1 MECAAAAL
9 RRDGLQRTCPRD
21 EGVWIVDE
29 MNNRMRANMEN
40 VLRAMDV
47 IPPFDPHSVSV
58 GSDSGPE
65 PMVSPAPPERVVPTP
80 ELTIGK
86 PTPRPNEEVV
96 PTLDLGEKILAEQRR
111 RTARTRKAPGSQ
123 ESSTTPEPQRE
134 TLSTEDAVGATTGL
148 TELQELVSDIVARD
162 IARLYAG
169 VERSSYRA
177 TGS

>member
-1 MECAAAAL
+1 
-9 RRDGLQRTCPRD
+9 
-21 EGVWIVDE
+21 
-29 MNNRMRANMEN
+29 MEN

-47 IPPFDPHSVSV
+47 IPPFDPHNVSV
-58 GSDSGPE
+58 GSESAPDSV
-65 PMVSPAPPERVVPTP
+65 VSPAPPERAVPIP
-80 ELTIGK
+80 ELTVRESAPK
-86 PTPRPNEEVV
+86 PNDGEV

-111 RTARTRKAPGSQ
+111 RTARTRKAPGSR
-123 ESSTTPEPQRE
+123 EAATTPEPQSDI
-134 TLSTEDAVGATTGL
+134 LSTEQTVGAAAGL